1 MLIIR
6 TVLLVALAAFFV
18 SGVQA
23 NELPKPKPGC
33 FTLEDIMAQA
43 GNRGA
48 TLPERTVRLPEHPYM
63 VLLVFS
69 DGSGLM
75 LKEDENTCIV
85 GKAMFSPVEMEKILP
100 KLQSW

>member
-1 MLIIR
+1 MPNIKA
-6 TVLLVALAAFFV
+6 LLLAAFAAFFMP
-18 SGVQA
+18 GVQA
-23 NELPKPKPGC
+23 SEPPKPKPDC
-33 FTLEDIMAQA
+33 VTVEDALAQA
-43 GNRGA
+43 GNSGSA
-48 TLPERTVRLPEHPYM
+48 MPEQTVRLPEHPYM